1 MIELTMRLE
10 VSPELY
16 LRPFVLADG
25 PSFVEAAC
33 ESVQSVSPWLPW
45 CHHGYA
51 LCEAETW
58 FDLCEQYWLADFAY
72 EYGIFST
79 RTAQVLGG
87 IAINDLNKEHHFGN
101 LGYWVRT
108 SCQGQGIAT
117 QCVNTLA
124 QFGFNSLYLS
134 RIEIV
139 VALNN
144 QASRR
149 VAEKAGA
156 VFEGVARNRLNLYG
170 KACDAAMYSLIPR

>member
-1 MIELTMRLE
+1 MRLD

-16 LRPFVLADG
+16 LRPFALADG

-45 CHHGYA
+45 CHPHYE

-58 FDLCEQYWLADFAY
+58 FDLCEQYWMADYAY
-72 EYGIFST
+72 EYGIFSNHT
-79 RTAQVLGG
+79 EQVLGG
-87 IAINDLNKEHHFGN
+87 IALNDLNKEHHFAN

-108 SCQGQGIAT
+108 SAQGKGIAT
-117 QCVNTLA
+117 QCVRTLA
-124 QFGFNSLYLS
+124 QFGFSSLFLS

-139 VALNN
+139 AALPNK
-144 QASRR
+144 ASRR

-156 VFEGVARNRLNLYG
+156 VFEGVARNRLNIYG
-170 KACDAAMYSLIPR
+170 KAYDAAMYSLIPG